1 MSRPKQRRA
10 IRASDDQTSED
21 LTVLRAELEDRLDQL
36 RATIEARRRDGWT
49 VVRCPTP
56 SADQT
61 S

>member
-10 IRASDDQTSED
+10 IPAIDGRDPVKSA
-21 LTVLRAELEDRLDQL
+21 LRAELENRLDQL
-36 RATIEARRRDGWT
+36 RAVIEAKRAKGWT
-49 VVRCPTP
+49 VVRCPVP